1 MNSLTSPLELIPIRT
16 GTETPPKSIFV
27 AGLSCFFR
35 PQRKIQRQVTRNWC
49 KIIQLSGFNYDIPV
63 ITSYLPSLCSCRVR
77 RLTNGS
83 FLFNSDVSSARR
95 LVSDWSM
102 PLRERHPAKP
112 GSRPLHRRHGNGRK
126 HSELFHWKKTTSIR
140 LLNNKHGSFLTSYNY
155 GNFLS
160 HNEASSLMDIGTNI
174 LKQNNH
180 FIPNLNKTPWKWN
193 YV

>member
-27 AGLSCFFR
+27 AGLSRFFR

-49 KIIQLSGFNYDIPV
+49 KIIQLLDFNYDIPV
-63 ITSYLPSLCSCRVR
+63 ITAYLPSLCSCRVR

-102 PLRERHPAKP
+102 PLRERHPARP

-126 HSELFHWKKTTSIR
+126 HSELFHWKKQPRYVCWIINTVHFSPVRI
-140 LLNNKHGSFLTSYNY
+140 
-155 GNFLS
+155 NFLS
-160 HNEASSLMDIGTNI
+160 HDEASSLMDIGTNI

-180 FIPNLNKTPWKWN
+180 FIPSLNKTPWKWN

>member
-27 AGLSCFFR
+27 AGLSWFLG

-49 KIIQLSGFNYDIPV
+49 KIIQLLDFNYDIPV
-63 ITSYLPSLCSCRVR
+63 ITAYLPSLCSCRVR

-95 LVSDWSM
+95 LVSDWSV
-102 PLRERHPAKP
+102 PLRERHPARP

-126 HSELFHWKKTTSIR
+126 HSELFHWKKQPRHVCWIINTVHFSPVTIN
-140 LLNNKHGSFLTSYNY
+140 L
-155 GNFLS
+155 LS

-180 FIPNLNKTPWKWN
+180 FINKTPWKWN
-193 YV
+193 DV